1 MELLNLNQAY
11 RSIFHREKLKT
22 MGMKKKK
29 EKLLYVLCQNSLFD
43 DTYITSDEL
52 VVVLEISST
61 LIREMIKELDE
72 EGFIKKT
79 KYGKKIGYSANL
91 ASIDEFQN

>member
-1 MELLNLNQAY
+1 M
-11 RSIFHREKLKT
+11 
-22 MGMKKKK
+22 
-29 EKLLYVLCQNSLFD
+29 LCQNSLFD
-43 DTYITSDEL
+43 DTYITLDGL